1 MPDIANI
8 IQSGAGNAW
17 FLLPTALLLG
27 ALHALEPGHSKSMMI
42 AFIVAIHGTA
52 RQAALLAL
60 SATLGHTIVV
70 WALALLAW
78 RLGDAGVLERAEPW
92 LLVLGGLLLIGL
104 SFSILRRLV
113 PASPHS
119 HNHHDHDHAHSHDHG
134 HAHRHDHKP
143 AHQPHGTFESGDAH
157 AAYHEAEIKKQ
168 FTGKAG
174 AVTNGEI
181 AWFGFTG
188 GLLPCPA
195 AFAVLL
201 ACLHQKAYG
210 LGIVMVATFSIGLAA
225 MMVAVGVAAAWGLTA
240 IKSSTGAFERFAK
253 WAPYV
258 SSAVVFVIGL
268 FAVAQ
273 GLRAF
278 GLL

>member
-1 MPDIANI
+1 MPDIASI
-8 IQSGAGNAW
+8 IQSGTANSW
-17 FLLPTALLLG
+17 LLLPTALALG

-60 SATLGHTIVV
+60 SATVGHTIVV
-70 WALALLAW
+70 WGLALLAW

-92 LLVLGGLLLIGL
+92 LLVLGGLLLIAL
-104 SFSILRRLV
+104 AFRILHRLV
-113 PASPHS
+113 PSAPHD
-119 HNHHDHDHAHSHDHG
+119 HHHHDHGHDHG
-134 HAHRHDHKP
+134 HADQQGQAHK
-143 AHQPHGTFESGDAH
+143 AHSPHGAFDTEDAH
-157 AAYHEAEIKKQ
+157 AAFHEAEIKKQ
-168 FTGKAG
+168 FTDKAG
-174 AVTNGEI
+174 SVTNGEI

-210 LGIVMVATFSIGLAA
+210 LGIAMVAAFSLGLAL
-225 MMVAVGVAAAWGLTA
+225 MMVSVGIAAAWGVTA
-240 IKSSTGAFERFAK
+240 LKTKSGAFDRFAR
-253 WAPYV
+253 WAPYL

>member
-1 MPDIANI
+1 
-8 IQSGAGNAW
+8 
-17 FLLPTALLLG
+17 
-27 ALHALEPGHSKSMMI
+27 MMI

-119 HNHHDHDHAHSHDHG
+119 HHQHGHDHAHSHDHG
-134 HAHRHDHKP
+134 HAHGHDHKP
-143 AHQPHGTFESGDAH
+143 AHQPHGTFESEDTH

-168 FTGKAG
+168 FTGKAA

-240 IKSSTGAFERFAK
+240 IKSSTGAFERFAQ

-258 SSAVVFVIGL
+258 SAAVVFVIGL

-273 GLRAF
+273 GVRALGF
-278 GLL
+278 L